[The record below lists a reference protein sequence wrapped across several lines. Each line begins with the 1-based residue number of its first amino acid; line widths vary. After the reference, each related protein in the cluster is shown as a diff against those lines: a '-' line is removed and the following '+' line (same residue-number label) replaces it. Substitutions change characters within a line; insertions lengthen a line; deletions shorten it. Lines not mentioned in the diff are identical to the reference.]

1 MIIGNITN
9 NIINIAIIVITSIKS
24 KKDMLTRR
32 TGGSLGIMRL
42 VMAMVM
48 LVNIKVIL
56 KFKIKII
63 LITQALCFCKY
74 LVDEEEKKLANN
86 KKKKKVLGAGLGAP
100 LSAST
105 SVATVH
111 SCKRN

>member
-42 VMAMVM
+42 VMAIVM
-48 LVNIKVIL
+48 LVNIKVII

-63 LITQALCFCKY
+63 LITQALCFYKY
-74 LVDEEEKKLANN
+74 LVNEEEKSTWCRRRCPPYRIYMCCNRLLLQKKLE
-86 KKKKKVLGAGLGAP
+86 VFEI
-100 LSAST
+100 
-105 SVATVH
+105 
-111 SCKRN
+111 